1 MFSENDGEYRLQK
14 VVCNDRRCQNTIYV
28 SSLETEVEC
37 FQCGQKH
44 DRRALK
50 DVQEL
55 SSFELTNGLDLYIRR
70 LLVNS
75 LPKRGTEM
83 VKVLG
88 LSNYYCKLLS
98 PFLTRYGMD
107 KDTGQ
112 ARLLKD
118 MNRGD
123 IFDCSSFGDRAFL
136 IDPEHVQIPGFG
148 RDVTGSMDY
157 LSETLK
163 LIISSNGGEER
174 LLPIHADG
182 DGHCLVHAISRALVG
197 RELFWHP
204 LRCSLKRHFECN
216 LDKFKELFKDFI
228 DTEEWQAIIDECDP
242 EFKPPEGELHGLRN
256 IHIFGLAN
264 VLRRPIILLDSLECM
279 KKCGDYSALFLPG
292 FVDTEGCKAKDKTLN
307 KPICI
312 AWSSYSHNH
321 YIPLVG
327 IQNMPLPVL
336 PLSLLPKVWGMPQS
350 EISNYI
356 EFDDNGNCTIG
367 GSRTLSDNYIQR
379 LVSAMEG
386 QFFEQYKIHPTLV
399 EDTKLFLCADNLL
412 LNTKVITVIHKA
424 KLVVSEG
431 RLFRCLTCKA
441 LCEMRIDSN
450 WLCRGGI
457 LYNSLLHV
465 HKKLIPGTSY
475 LVPLHHNYRLCC
487 KYDSRNDILVPDMNS
502 SNMDKCVWC
511 QSSGL
516 VKLRADGSVVGKPE
530 SELNAKNVLSNVSQE
545 KTRSSVE
552 KQVRKE
558 DVPRMLTLK
567 IKWGNH
573 EVEDVIPDFQLVK
586 KAALGQAVAEISS
599 SFILKHFP
607 DHVYDVDLQTYIAEE
622 ILRKIG
628 KSTVYE
634 STVSTEPTEVQEIEK
649 EVVEAEKDSAVD
661 MSSPVPKSTTTSKSE
676 TAAEPQQCSISEP
689 HFVKVV
695 SQSGQQANL
704 TLSEKGISY
713 TKLQEWISDTF
724 SIPIPNQRIKIGF
737 PPKELEAPVHSDT
750 SPLPIKHGDRLMVEN
765 CPKQVTNRLAGAPY
779 VRNTARDFSSQKPY
793 TAYQSDVLW
802 NLAKMSP
809 DQFKKGGKIYEEIA
823 RSHILFDMVHVFID
837 TFPNKTFSYNN
848 NTDSIELCVKP
859 LGHFEVNMDLDSRI
873 EQVQEGES
881 VKGYRKCP
889 VMSLKTGHKD
899 PIITKTLKKNLPS
912 TTAQSTSSET
922 HAAPLVRKGPG
933 FSILTSPESSDR
945 MDIS

>member
-1 MFSENDGEYRLQK
+1 MFSEDDGEYRLLK
-14 VVCNDRRCQNTIYV
+14 VLCNDRRCQNTIYV

-44 DRRALK
+44 DRRALVN
-50 DVQEL
+50 VQEL
-55 SSFELTNGLDLYIRR
+55 SSIELTNGLDLYIRR

-136 IDPEHVQIPGFG
+136 IEPEHVQIPGFG

-292 FVDTEGCKAKDKTLN
+292 FVDAEVCKGKNKTLN

-327 IQNMPLPVL
+327 VQNMPLPVL

-386 QFFEQYKIHPTLV
+386 QFFEQFKIHPTLV

-424 KLVVSEG
+424 KTIVSEG

-441 LCEMRIDSN
+441 LCEMRIDSS

-457 LYNSLLHV
+457 LYSSLLHL
-465 HKKLIPGTSY
+465 HKKLIPGASY
-475 LVPLHHNYRLCC
+475 LLPLQHNYSLCC
-487 KYDSRNDILVPDMNS
+487 KYDSRNDVIVPDMNS
-502 SNMDKCVWC
+502 SNMEKCVWC
-511 QSSGL
+511 QSSSL

-530 SELNAKNVLSNVSQE
+530 SELNVKNVLSSVSQE
-545 KTRSSVE
+545 KTRSSIE
-552 KQVRKE
+552 KQVQKE

-567 IKWGNH
+567 IKLGNH

-586 KAALGQAVAEISS
+586 REALGQAVAEISS

-607 DHVYDVDLQTYIAEE
+607 DHVYDVDLQTYVAEE

-628 KSTVYE
+628 KSIYE
-634 STVSTEPTEVQEIEK
+634 STVSTEPTEAQEIDK
-649 EVVEAEKDSAVD
+649 VVVEAEKDSAVD
-661 MSSPVPKSTTTSKSE
+661 MSSPIPKSTTTSKSE
-676 TAAEPQQCSISEP
+676 TAAKPEQCSISEP

-750 SPLPIKHGDRLMVEN
+750 SPVALKHGDRLMVEN

-802 NLAKMSP
+802 NIAKMSP

-837 TFPNKTFSYNN
+837 AFPNKTFSYNN

-899 PIITKTLKKNLPS
+899 PIITKTMKKNLPS

-922 HAAPLVRKGPG
+922 HAAPLLRKGPG

>member
-1 MFSENDGEYRLQK
+1 MFAEDDGAYRILR
-14 VVCNDRRCQNTIYV
+14 VMCNDRRCQNFMFI
-28 SSLETEVEC
+28 SSLEIEIEC
-37 FQCGQKH
+37 FQCGQKFE
-44 DRRALK
+44 RNSLK
-50 DVQEL
+50 DVQEVRNVDV
-55 SSFELTNGLDLYIRR
+55 TNGLDLYIRR
-70 LLVNS
+70 LLINNS

-136 IDPEHVQIPGFG
+136 IEPEHIDIPGFG
-148 RDVTGSMDY
+148 RDITGSMDY

-163 LIISSNGGEER
+163 LIISSNEGEER

-204 LRCSLKRHFECN
+204 LRCCLKRHFESN

-228 DTEEWQAIIDECDP
+228 DTDEWQSIIDECDP

-292 FVDTEGCKAKDKTLN
+292 FVDTDGCKGKDNTLN

-327 IQNMPLPVL
+327 IQNVPLPVL

-367 GSRTLSDNYIQR
+367 GCRMLSDNYIQR

-386 QFFEQYKIHPTLV
+386 QFYEQYTIHPSLV
-399 EDTKLFLCADNLL
+399 ADTKLFLCSDNVL
-412 LNTKVITVIHKA
+412 LNTKVSTVVHKA
-424 KLVVSEG
+424 KSVVAEG
-431 RLFRCLTCKA
+431 RLFKCIHCKA
-441 LCEMRIDSN
+441 LCEMLFDSS
-450 WLCRGGI
+450 WFCRGSY
-457 LYNSLLHV
+457 LYTSLFHL
-465 HKKLIPGTSY
+465 HKKLASGNSY
-475 LVPLHHNYRLCC
+475 LTPLYKNYRLYCQ
-487 KYDSRNDILVPDMNS
+487 YDPLNDVLIPDMDLS
-502 SNMDKCVWC
+502 YIEKCAWC
-511 QSSGL
+511 QGTGL
-516 VKLRADGSVVGKPE
+516 VKLRADGSVNCKQE
-530 SELNAKNVLSNVSQE
+530 ILNKKNNFSNSNQE
-545 KTRSSVE
+545 KLHTSIE
-552 KQVRKE
+552 KPTPKE
-558 DVPRMLTLK
+558 DVPKMLTLK
-567 IKWGNH
+567 LEWENYTA
-573 EVEDVIPDFQLVK
+573 EDVIPDFQLVK
-586 KAALGQAVAEISS
+586 KECLGQAVAEFST

-607 DHVYDVDLQTYIAEE
+607 AHSSSVLLHTYVAEE

-628 KSTVYE
+628 KSTVFEYAC
-634 STVSTEPTEVQEIEK
+634 SEPEDKEVEEKPENCMEVQEESVLDASREK
-649 EVVEAEKDSAVD
+649 SAQPVVNKH
-661 MSSPVPKSTTTSKSE
+661 PVKNE
-676 TAAEPQQCSISEP
+676 
-689 HFVKVV
+689 
-695 SQSGQQANL
+695 SQSSSSDPHVVKIVSPTGEQENL
-704 TLSEKGISY
+704 TLSESGITY
-713 TKLQEWISDTF
+713 TKLQEWIRDNF

-737 PPKELEAPVHSDT
+737 PPKLLEAPLNSDT
-750 SPLPIKHGDRLMVEN
+750 PLSLKHGDRLMVEN
-765 CPKQVTNRLAGAPY
+765 CPKQVTNRIAGAPY
-779 VRNTARDFSSQKPY
+779 VRNTARDFSAQKCY
-793 TAYQSDVLW
+793 SAYQNDVLW
-802 NLAKMSP
+802 NLAKLSP
-809 DQFKKGGKIYEEIA
+809 EQFKKGGKFYEEVA
-823 RSHILFDMVHVFID
+823 RSRILYDMVHLYID
-837 TFPNKTFSYNN
+837 AFPNKTFSYNLH
-848 NTDSIELCVKP
+848 TDSIELCFKP
-859 LGHFEVNMDLDSRI
+859 LGHFEISVDLDSRI

-889 VMSLKTGHKD
+889 VMCLKTGHKD
-899 PIITKTLKKNLPS
+899 PIISKTMKKNLPS
-912 TTAQSTSSET
+912 TTAQASSENIT
-922 HAAPLVRKGPG
+922 DPLVRKGPG
-933 FSILTSPESSDR
+933 FSILTSPESSER
-945 MDIS
+945 MDVS